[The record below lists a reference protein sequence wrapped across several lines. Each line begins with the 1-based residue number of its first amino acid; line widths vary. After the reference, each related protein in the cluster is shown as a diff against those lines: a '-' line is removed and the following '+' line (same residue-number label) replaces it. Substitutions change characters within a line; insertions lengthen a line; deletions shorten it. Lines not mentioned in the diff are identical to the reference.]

1 MLGKPLCA
9 SHMHVQVYLI
19 EINTSPALF
28 RAGAYLSDL
37 LPRVIEEV
45 VQKCVDP
52 IYPPPPG
59 TPAHSLPVPLDGFQ
73 PVDLMQFPGAASGSP
88 ALLRK
93 SSSIGSRARG
103 TTPDKGTLGP
113 ARAAGR
119 LPVQRQGSVGAG
131 SGRKP
136 SITGEAKA
144 QQPPVAGV
152 GLQKQGSIGRDQVV
166 WR

>member
-1 MLGKPLCA
+1 VCA
-9 SHMHVQVYLI
+9 QVYLI

-52 IYPPPPG
+52 FYPPPPG
-59 TPAHSLPVPLDGFQ
+59 TPASSLPVPLDGFEQ
-73 PVDLMQFPGAASGSP
+73 VDLVQFPAAAGGAA

-93 SSSIGSRARG
+93 SSSLGSRARDVS
-103 TTPDKGTLGP
+103 PEKGALGG

-119 LPVQRQGSVGAG
+119 TAVQRQGSVGAA
-131 SGRKP
+131 RKT
-136 SITGEAKA
+136 SITGDARTP
-144 QQPPVAGV
+144 QQPVAV
-152 GLQKQGSIGRDQVV
+152 IGLQKQTSIGREQAA
-166 WR
+166 WK